1 MLSKETDGT
10 EGHIFKE
17 NRVQGTLWYPFLLIN
32 NDYQTELA
40 LIFQFYQ
47 D

>member
-1 MLSKETDGT
+1 MDDT
-10 EGHIFKE
+10 EGHVFKE
-17 NRVQGTLWYPFLLIN
+17 NKVQGTFWYSFLLMN
-32 NDYQTELA
+32 NDYLTVLT

>member
-1 MLSKETDGT
+1 MLSKEVDYIKGY
-10 EGHIFKE
+10 IFKE
-17 NRVQGTLWYPFLLIN
+17 NKVPGVFWYFLLLIN
-32 NDYQTELA
+32 NDYQIVLT

>member
-10 EGHIFKE
+10 EGHIFKG
-17 NRVQGTLWYPFLLIN
+17 NKVQGTFWYPFWLIN
-32 NDYQTELA
+32 NDYQTMLT